1 MQSAPMTVLMLLDKS
16 KTLTLSY
23 SGASKKNVNMVK
35 KLIFSCN
42 LFQKVTLSY
51 ILKCKVKQLNLF

>member
-35 KLIFSCN
+35 KLIF
-42 LFQKVTLSY
+42 LVTY
-51 ILKCKVKQLNLF
+51 FKK